1 MGTRN
6 AGERLT
12 HPAPRVP
19 SITTEC
25 VTRIT
30 SDDEKMCTMEA

>member
-1 MGTRN
+1 M
-6 AGERLT
+6 E
-12 HPAPRVP
+12 PAARARGAILLLES